1 MIEAKLST
9 PLSILIGSFNT
20 HKYYPPTD
28 INLSSWLIYQSIT
41 PHIIAIG
48 LQELPFSY
56 LFLQQK
62 SEYQWIKLIEKTLPN
77 YKLLS
82 RVRLNGIILFIYIQS
97 SYFDQCSAISTAQVR
112 TGFMNLYGNKGGVGI
127 RFEFNQTSLC
137 FVNCHLSAGENSHAF
152 CLRNKQYSLIHQSML
167 FKSQCNR
174 YQWNI
179 NDHNAIFFFG
189 DLNYRQTEINQ
200 DELKEKT
207 NILKTYSES
216 DIKFPP
222 TYKYK
227 LNSNSYNVLRRSS
240 WTDRILYRSNQCHI
254 QSINYWTTSMIKFS
268 DHRPIANLFL
278 LLRLIR

>member
-1 MIEAKLST
+1 MIESKLSSS
-9 PLSILIGSFNT
+9 LSILIGSFNT
-20 HKYYPPTD
+20 HKCYPPTD
-28 INLSSWLIYQSIT
+28 INLSSWLIHQSIS

-48 LQELPFSY
+48 LQELPFSF
-56 LFLQQK
+56 LFLRNK

-82 RVRLNGIILFIYIQS
+82 RIRLNGIILVIYIQS
-97 SYFDQCSAISTAQVR
+97 SYFDQCSAIATAQ
-112 TGFMNLYGNKGGVGI
+112 GFMNLYGNKGAVGV

-137 FVNCHLSAGENSHAF
+137 FINCHLSAGESSNAF
-152 CLRNKQYSLIHQSML
+152 LLRNKQYSLIHQSML
-167 FKSQCNR
+167 FKSQCNQ
-174 YQWNI
+174 YQWWNI
-179 NDHNAIFFFG
+179 NDHNGIFLFG
-189 DLNYRQTEINQ
+189 DLNYRQTKTNQ

-227 LNSNSYNVLRRSS
+227 LNSNSYNILRRSS
-240 WTDRILYRSNQCHI
+240 WTDRILYRTNQCHVE
-254 QSINYWTTSMIKFS
+254 SINYWTTSMIKFS